1 MKLTIKLSKD
11 EAEAY
16 AGFQRSINMERDKS
30 SEPTLS
36 EEEFAKLALI
46 VGLQTLEK
54 LHIERLA
61 SELEK
66 RHKESEEE
74 AEIVE
79 GEDETEETE
88 E

>member
-16 AGFQRSINMERDKS
+16 SGFQKSINMEREKGG
-30 SEPTLS
+30 EPILK
-36 EEEFAKLALI
+36 EDEFAKLALI

-61 SELEK
+61 AELEK
-66 RHKESEEE
+66 RHKESESVEP
-74 AEIVE
+74 EIV
-79 GEDETEETE
+79 EDETEETE

>member
-16 AGFQRSINMERDKS
+16 AGFQSSINMEREKGG
-30 SEPTLS
+30 EPTLS
-36 EEEFAKLALI
+36 EEDFAKLALI

-66 RHKESEEE
+66 RHKESEE
-74 AEIVE
+74 APEIVE
-79 GEDETEETE
+79 NETEETE